1 MNRYLCIHCHFYQ
14 PPRENPWLE
23 SVEYQ
28 DSAEPYHDW
37 NERINAEC
45 YAPNSAARILDGQ
58 NRIAR
63 IVNNYESISFNFGP
77 TLLSW
82 MEEKAPATYAA
93 ILDADL
99 RSRERFSGHGNAI
112 AQVYNHIIMPLSNTR
127 DRYTQVRWG
136 LRDFESRFGR
146 EPEGMWLAET
156 AVDLQTL
163 EILADCGIRYTIL
176 APHQAAFVKKLG
188 AARKVNVEG
197 AKIDP
202 TRAYVCRL
210 PSGREINLFFYDGPI
225 SRAVAFEG
233 LLSSGEGF
241 AQRLVGGFSEHRKWP
256 QLMHIATDGETYG
269 HHHSHGDM
277 ALAYALQYI
286 ESQGLARIT
295 NYGEFL
301 EKHPPTHEVEII
313 ENTSWSCAHGVERW
327 RGDCGCNT
335 GRAGWNQQWREPL
348 RAALDAIRDE
358 LTEPFEQQSPAVLRD
373 PWVARDAYINVVLD
387 RNAISLDRFFAE
399 YGASI
404 DTSEAKTRALRW
416 MEMQRHL
423 MLMYTSCGW
432 FFDELSGVETVQVIM
447 YASRAL
453 QLARELLGRDLE
465 PHFLELLSKAQSNV
479 PGFGSGADIYRR
491 WVKPAT
497 LDLLRV
503 GAHYAISSLFD
514 GTDSHAIFCYDV
526 TLHDAHQEA
535 SGRARFAAG
544 HATVRSRITLD
555 QLDIS
560 FGAVHFGDHN
570 LTAGVRQFRGEEPY
584 RKLVE
589 DCSAAFTRADLPGAL
604 RALDKHFDGVTYSL
618 KSLFKD
624 EQRRVLRE
632 ILGATLEETEASY
645 RQIYEHSAPM
655 LAFLH
660 DIGAQT
666 PSVLHVTSQFVIN
679 SELRHAFEAEA
690 LSVPEIELLL
700 ESARRE
706 QIQLDAPG
714 ISYALKRR
722 VALMA
727 DELAVYP
734 RRQTLE
740 LYRDSVKL
748 ARSLPFE
755 VDLWSLQNVYYR
767 LLQTVYPEMLA
778 SDDENAR
785 AWAANFAELG
795 QVLGVL
801 VPEAPSAEP
810 PQEMQPETDIAPAA

>member
-1 MNRYLCIHCHFYQ
+1 MNRFLCIHCHFYQ

-37 NERINAEC
+37 NERINVEC

-58 NRIAR
+58 SRIAR

-82 MEEKAPATYAA
+82 MEEKAPATYSA
-93 ILDADL
+93 ILEADL

-112 AQVYNHIIMPLSNTR
+112 AQVFNHVIMPLSTTR

-156 AVDLQTL
+156 AVDVQTL

-176 APHQAAFVKKLG
+176 APHQAAQVKKRG
-188 AARKVNVEG
+188 GTRKVSVEG

-202 TRAYVCRL
+202 KRAYICRL

-233 LLSSGEGF
+233 LLSDGERF
-241 AQRLVGGFSEHRKWP
+241 ASRLVGGFADQRRWP
-256 QLMHIATDGETYG
+256 QLMNIATDGETYG
-269 HHHSHGDM
+269 HHHVHGDM
-277 ALAYALQYI
+277 ALAYALQVI
-286 ESQGLARIT
+286 ESRGLAQIT

-301 EKHPPTHEVEII
+301 AKAPPRHEVEIL
-313 ENTSWSCAHGVERW
+313 ENTSWSCAHGIERW
-327 RGDCGCNT
+327 RSNCGCNT
-335 GRAGWNQQWREPL
+335 GHAGWNQLWREPL
-348 RAALDAIRDE
+348 RNALDAIRDE
-358 LTEPFEQQSPAVLRD
+358 LTEPFEQQSRDVLRD
-373 PWVARDAYINVVLD
+373 PWTARDAYINVVLN
-387 RNAISLDRFFAE
+387 RSMISLDKFFAE
-399 YGASI
+399 HCVNI
-404 DTSEAKTRALRW
+404 DTPAAKTRALRW
-416 MEMQRHL
+416 MELQRHL

-432 FFDELSGVETVQVIM
+432 FFDELSGVETAQVIM

-453 QLARELLGRDLE
+453 QLTRELIGRDLE
-465 PHFLELLSKAQSNV
+465 PHFLELLAKAHSNV
-479 PGFGSGADIYRR
+479 PGFGNGADIYRR
-491 WVKPAT
+491 WVKPAR
-497 LDLLRV
+497 LNLLKV

-514 GTDSHAIFCYDV
+514 GTDSHSIFCYNVD
-526 TLHDAHQEA
+526 LHDAHRLA
-535 SGRARFAAG
+535 SGRARFSAG
-544 HATVRSRITLD
+544 HATIRSRITLD
-555 QLDIS
+555 QRDIS
-560 FGAVHFGDHN
+560 FCAVHFGDHN
-570 LTAGVRQFRGEEPY
+570 LTAGVRDFLGEAQY

-589 DCSAAFTRADLPGAL
+589 DCSTAFTHADLPGAV
-604 RALDKHFDGVTYSL
+604 RALDRQFGGVTYSL

-632 ILGATLEETEASY
+632 ILGATLEDTEASY
-645 RQIYEHSAPM
+645 RQIYERNASL

-666 PSVLHVTSQFVIN
+666 PTVLRVTSQFVI
-679 SELRHAFEAEA
+679 SSDLRHAFEAEE
-690 LSVPEIELLL
+690 LSVPHIELLL

-714 ISYALKRR
+714 ISFALKRR
-722 VALMA
+722 VARMA

-740 LYRDSVKL
+740 LYRDVVRL

-767 LLQTVYPEMLA
+767 LLETLYPEMRA

-785 AWAANFAELG
+785 AWAENFAELG
-795 QVLGVL
+795 QVLGVV
-801 VPEAPSAEP
+801 VPEPAT
-810 PQEMQPETDIAPAA
+810 QQPEETNIAPAA